1 MGMRHDRRVRRRQ
14 QRIHDLRSRMDQRDL
29 VADVLL
35 EAIPYVNRYVGKT
48 VVVKMG
54 GSTMGSEQTVLEDVA
69 ALKRLGIN
77 VVLVHG
83 GGPEI
88 SDWMKR
94 VDKKPQFVEG
104 LRVTDQETLDIATMV
119 LRGKVNAELVARLNG
134 MGVPAVGLCGAD
146 SGLVQAHQ
154 RDERLGFVGE
164 VTRVDLRLLALLTA
178 QGYLSVIAP
187 IALGEEGKLLN
198 INGDTAAGELAAA
211 LCAEK
216 LIFFTDVAG
225 IQDQDG
231 QLMTQLTASEAEAL
245 IKSGAITGGM
255 IPKVR
260 ACARALATVGRTH
273 VIDGRVPHALM
284 RELFTDRGVGTMIVA
299 G

>member
-1 MGMRHDRRVRRRQ
+1 MEKPN
-14 QRIHDLRSRMDQRDL
+14 L
-29 VADVLL
+29 VADILL
-35 EAIPYVNRYVGKT
+35 EAIPYINRYVGKT
-48 VVVKMG
+48 IVVKMG
-54 GSTMGSEQTVLEDVA
+54 GSTMDSDQTVLEDVA
-69 ALKRLGIN
+69 TLKRLGIN
-77 VVLVHG
+77 PVLVHG

-88 SDWMKR
+88 SDWMRR

-146 SGLVQAHQ
+146 SGLFQAIQ
-154 RDERLGFVGE
+154 RDRRLGYVGD
-164 VTRVDLRLLALLTA
+164 VTRVDLRLLTLLTS
-178 QGYLSVIAP
+178 QGYLAVVAP
-187 IALGEEGKLLN
+187 IALGEGGQLLN

-225 IQDQDG
+225 IQDKEG
-231 QLMTQLTASEAEAL
+231 RLLPQLTAAEAQAL
-245 IKSGAITGGM
+245 IDSGAVTGGM

-260 ACARALATVGRTH
+260 ACLKALSTIGRAH
-273 VIDGRVPHALM
+273 VIDGRVPHALI
-284 RELFTDRGVGTMIVA
+284 RELFTDSGVGTMIVS